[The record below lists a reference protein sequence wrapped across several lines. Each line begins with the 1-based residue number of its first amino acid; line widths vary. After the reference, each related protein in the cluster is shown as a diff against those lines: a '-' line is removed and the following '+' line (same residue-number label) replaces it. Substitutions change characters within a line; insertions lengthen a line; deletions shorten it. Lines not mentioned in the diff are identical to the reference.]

1 MSTYKFTE
9 SNITVRTYSPRASGE
24 TEANS
29 EWKEVEYSQ
38 FVTFTPAQRA
48 EFVQALAARHSQV
61 WLRTAVY
68 GRARIF
74 VKA

>member
-1 MSTYKFTE
+1 MSAYKFTE
-9 SNITVRTYSPRASGE
+9 SNITVRTYSPRKAGE

-29 EWKEVEYSQ
+29 EWKEVEYTK
-38 FVTFTPAQRA
+38 FLALTPAQRA
-48 EFVQALAARHSQV
+48 EFVRNLATQHNQV

-74 VKA
+74 VK